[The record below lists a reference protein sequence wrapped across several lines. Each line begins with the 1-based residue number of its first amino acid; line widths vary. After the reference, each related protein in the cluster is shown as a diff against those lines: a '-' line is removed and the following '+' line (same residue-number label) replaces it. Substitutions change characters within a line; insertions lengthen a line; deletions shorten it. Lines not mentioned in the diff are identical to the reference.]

1 MLEIG
6 NSNGLFFRTNT
17 TCNNLL
23 RELQQIWVEIGES
36 ESEKD
41 KMLMELERECLQI
54 YQRKVDEA
62 ANSKARLHQSVSS
75 IEAEIASLMAALGVL
90 NINSPLKLDKSARP
104 LKEKLAA
111 VTPLVENLRIQ
122 KEERVKQFSDIK
134 AQIEKISGEIS
145 GYGDHNLNK
154 AMISSLTLEEQDLTL
169 RKLNEYQT
177 HLRTL
182 QKEKSDRLD
191 KVLAYVNEVH
201 TLCGVLGVD
210 FSQTVCEVHPSLHRT
225 DHEQST
231 NISDSTLDGL
241 VQMIKKLK
249 TERRARYQ
257 KLKDV
262 VASLFELW
270 NLMDTPEVERTKF
283 GRVTYVVRS
292 SDSVISEPGIL
303 STETIEQVSA
313 EVDCLSKLKAS
324 KMKELVMK
332 RRSELEDL
340 CRVTHIQPD
349 TSTSAEK
356 SSALIDSGLVDPS
369 ELLVNIEAHINKIKE
384 EAQSRKD
391 IMDRIDRWLSA
402 CEEENWLEEYNLDEN
417 RYSAGRGGHV
427 NLKRAERARVTI
439 NKIAGN
445 FPPFA
450 IYFFFGRLNQLR
462 NLILLCFLFYEA
474 MVDNLIKKT
483 LLWEDETQKS
493 FLYDGVRLVNILED
507 YKLTRKQQEDEKKRY
522 RDQKKRQDLL
532 LTQRESI
539 YGSKP
544 SSRRTSSF
552 RKPNGYN
559 ISNGNGSVP
568 PTPRRSS
575 IGTTTPDLLLT
586 PRSYSGGHRQNGY
599 FREVR
604 RVSSSTPLNYVAMQ
618 KEDTVSTTYTSIYSS
633 EPDSPLQG

>member
-1 MLEIG
+1 MLEVG
-6 NSNGLFFRTNT
+6 NFNALFFQTNT

-36 ESEKD
+36 EAEKD
-41 KMLMELERECLQI
+41 KMLMELEKECLQI

-62 ANSKARLHQSVSS
+62 ANSKARLHQSVAA
-75 IEAEIASLMAALGVL
+75 IEAEVASLMAALGVL
-90 NINSPLKLDKSARP
+90 NINSPTKVDKSSKS

-111 VTPLVENLRIQ
+111 VTPLVEELRIQ
-122 KEERVKQFSDIK
+122 KEERMKQFSDIK

-145 GYGDHNLNK
+145 GYSEHLNK
-154 AMISSLTLEEQDLTL
+154 GMISSLTLEEQDLTL

-182 QKEKSDRLD
+182 QKEKSDRLN
-191 KVLAYVNEVH
+191 KVLGYVNEVH

-231 NISDSTLDGL
+231 NISDNTLEGL
-241 VQMIKKLK
+241 DNMIQKLK
-249 TERRARYQ
+249 TERRARFQ

-270 NLMDTPEVERTKF
+270 NLMDTPQEERTKF

-292 SDSVISEPGIL
+292 SESNITEPGIL

-313 EVDCLSKLKAS
+313 EVESLSKLKAS

-340 CRVTHIQPD
+340 CRITHIQPD

-369 ELLVNIEAHINKIKE
+369 ELLANIEMQINKIKD

-439 NKIAGN
+439 NKI
-445 FPPFA
+445 P
-450 IYFFFGRLNQLR
+450 
-462 NLILLCFLFYEA
+462 A

-483 LLWEDETQKS
+483 LVWEEETQKS

-507 YKLTRKQQEDEKKRY
+507 YKLTRKQQEEEKKRY

-544 SSRRTSSF
+544 SPRRSSSF
-552 RKPNGYN
+552 RKPNGYS
-559 ISNGNGSVP
+559 ISNGNGSMP

-575 IGTTTPDLLLT
+575 VGTTTPDLLLT
-586 PRSYSGGHRQNGY
+586 PRSYSGHHRQNGY
-599 FREVR
+599 FKEVR
-604 RVSSSTPLNYVAMQ
+604 RLTSTPLNYVAIQ
-618 KEDTVSTTYTSIYSS
+618 KEDTASTTYTSIYSS

>member
-6 NSNGLFFRTNT
+6 RSNALFFRTNT
-17 TCNNLL
+17 SCNNLL

-36 ESEKD
+36 EAEKD
-41 KMLMELERECLQI
+41 RMLMELERECVQI

-62 ANSKARLHQSVSS
+62 ANSKARLHQSVASV
-75 IEAEIASLMAALGVL
+75 EAEVASLMAALGVL
-90 NINSPLKLDKSARP
+90 NINIPIKVDRGSES

-111 VTPLVENLRIQ
+111 VTPLVEDLRLQ

-134 AQIEKISGEIS
+134 AQIDKISGEIS
-145 GYGDHNLNK
+145 GYSDSLNK
-154 AMISSLTLEEQDLTL
+154 SLTLQEQDLTL

-182 QKEKSDRLD
+182 QKDKSDRLN
-191 KVLAYVNEVH
+191 KVLGYVNEVH

-210 FSQTVCEVHPSLHRT
+210 FSQTVCEIHPSLHRT
-225 DHEQST
+225 DQEQST
-231 NISDSTLDGL
+231 NISDNTLEGL
-241 VQMIKKLK
+241 EQMIQKLK
-249 TERRARYQ
+249 TERRARFQ

-270 NLMDTPEVERTKF
+270 NLMDTPQEERSKF
-283 GRVTYVVRS
+283 GRVTYFVRS
-292 SDSVISEPGIL
+292 SDSTITEPGIL

-313 EVDCLSKLKAS
+313 EVECLSKQKAS

-340 CRVTHIQPD
+340 CRLTHIQPD

-369 ELLVNIEAHINKIKE
+369 ELLANIEAQINKIKD

-402 CEEENWLEEYNLDEN
+402 CEEENWLEEYNLDAN

-439 NKIAGN
+439 NKI
-445 FPPFA
+445 P
-450 IYFFFGRLNQLR
+450 
-462 NLILLCFLFYEA
+462 A

-483 LLWEDETQKS
+483 LVWEDETHKS

-507 YKLTRKQQEDEKKRY
+507 YKLTRKQQEEEKKRY

-544 SSRRTSSF
+544 SPRRSSSF
-552 RKPNGYN
+552 RKPNGFS

-575 IGTTTPDLLLT
+575 TPDVLLT
-586 PRSYSGGHRQNGY
+586 PRSYSGHHHRQNGY
-599 FREVR
+599 FKEVR
-604 RVSSSTPLNYVAMQ
+604 RLTSTPLNFVAMQ

>member
-1 MLEIG
+1 MK
-6 NSNGLFFRTNT
+6 
-17 TCNNLL
+17 
-23 RELQQIWVEIGES
+23 QQIWVEIGES
-36 ESEKD
+36 EAEKD
-41 KMLMELERECLQI
+41 KMLMELEKECLQI

-62 ANSKARLHQSVSS
+62 ANSKARLHQSVAA
-75 IEAEIASLMAALGVL
+75 IEAEVASLMAALGVL
-90 NINSPLKLDKSARP
+90 NINSPIKVDKSSKS

-111 VTPLVENLRIQ
+111 VTPLVEELRIQ
-122 KEERVKQFSDIK
+122 KEERMKQFSDIK

-145 GYGDHNLNK
+145 GYSEHLNK
-154 AMISSLTLEEQDLTL
+154 GMISSLTLEEQDLTL

-182 QKEKSDRLD
+182 QKEKSDRLN
-191 KVLAYVNEVH
+191 KVLGYVNEVH

-210 FSQTVCEVHPSLHRT
+210 FSRTVCEVHPSLHRT

-231 NISDSTLDGL
+231 NISDNTLEGL
-241 VQMIKKLK
+241 DNMIQKLK
-249 TERRARYQ
+249 TERRARFQ

-270 NLMDTPEVERTKF
+270 NLMDTPQEERTKF

-292 SDSVISEPGIL
+292 SESNITEPGIL

-313 EVDCLSKLKAS
+313 EVESL
-324 KMKELVMK
+324 
-332 RRSELEDL
+332 R
-340 CRVTHIQPD
+340 
-349 TSTSAEK
+349 
-356 SSALIDSGLVDPS
+356 LVDPS
-369 ELLVNIEAHINKIKE
+369 ELLANIEMHINKIKD

-439 NKIAGN
+439 NKI
-445 FPPFA
+445 P
-450 IYFFFGRLNQLR
+450 
-462 NLILLCFLFYEA
+462 A

-483 LLWEDETQKS
+483 LVWEEETQKS

-507 YKLTRKQQEDEKKRY
+507 YKLTRKQQEEEKKRY

-544 SSRRTSSF
+544 SPRRSSSF
-552 RKPNGYN
+552 RKPNGYS
-559 ISNGNGSVP
+559 ISNGNGSMP

-575 IGTTTPDLLLT
+575 VGTTTPDLLLT
-586 PRSYSGGHRQNGY
+586 PRSYSGHHRQNGY
-599 FREVR
+599 FKEVR
-604 RVSSSTPLNYVAMQ
+604 RLTSTPLNYVAIQ
-618 KEDTVSTTYTSIYSS
+618 KEDTASTTYTSIYSS

>member
-1 MLEIG
+1 
-6 NSNGLFFRTNT
+6 
-17 TCNNLL
+17 
-23 RELQQIWVEIGES
+23 
-36 ESEKD
+36 
-41 KMLMELERECLQI
+41 MLMELEKECLQI

-62 ANSKARLHQSVSS
+62 ANSKARLHQSVAA
-75 IEAEIASLMAALGVL
+75 IEAEVASLMAALGVL
-90 NINSPLKLDKSARP
+90 NINSPIKMDKSSKS

-111 VTPLVENLRIQ
+111 VTPLVEELRIQ
-122 KEERVKQFSDIK
+122 KEERMKQFSDIK

-145 GYGDHNLNK
+145 GYSEHLNK
-154 AMISSLTLEEQDLTL
+154 GMISSLTLEEQDLTL

-182 QKEKSDRLD
+182 QKEKSDRLN
-191 KVLAYVNEVH
+191 KVLGYVNEVH

-231 NISDSTLDGL
+231 NISDNTLEGL
-241 VQMIKKLK
+241 DNMIQKLK
-249 TERRARYQ
+249 TERRARFQ

-270 NLMDTPEVERTKF
+270 NLMDTPQEERTKF

-292 SDSVISEPGIL
+292 SESKNTEPGIL

-313 EVDCLSKLKAS
+313 EVESLSKLKAS

-340 CRVTHIQPD
+340 CRITHIQPD

-369 ELLVNIEAHINKIKE
+369 ELLAKIEMHINKIKD

-439 NKIAGN
+439 NKI
-445 FPPFA
+445 P
-450 IYFFFGRLNQLR
+450 
-462 NLILLCFLFYEA
+462 A

-483 LLWEDETQKS
+483 LVWEEETQKS

-507 YKLTRKQQEDEKKRY
+507 YKLTRKQQEEEKKRY

-544 SSRRTSSF
+544 SPRRSSSF
-552 RKPNGYN
+552 RKPNGYS
-559 ISNGNGSVP
+559 ISNGNGSMP

-575 IGTTTPDLLLT
+575 VGTTTPDLLLT
-586 PRSYSGGHRQNGY
+586 PRSYSGHHRQNGY
-599 FREVR
+599 FKEVR
-604 RVSSSTPLNYVAMQ
+604 RLTSTPLNYVAIQ
-618 KEDTVSTTYTSIYSS
+618 KEDTASTTYTSIYSS

>member
-6 NSNGLFFRTNT
+6 SPNALFFRTNT
-17 TCNNLL
+17 SNNLL
-23 RELQQIWVEIGES
+23 KELQKIWVEIGES
-36 ESEKD
+36 EAEKD
-41 KMLMELERECLQI
+41 RMLMELERECLQI

-62 ANSKARLHQSVSS
+62 ANSKARLHQSVAS

-90 NINSPLKLDKSARP
+90 NINSPIKLDKSSKS

-111 VTPLVENLRIQ
+111 VTPLVEDLRIQ
-122 KEERVKQFSDIK
+122 KEERMKQFSDIK
-134 AQIEKISGEIS
+134 AQIEKISGEMS
-145 GYGDHNLNK
+145 GYSDHLNK
-154 AMISSLTLEEQDLTL
+154 VMINSLTFEEQDLTL

-191 KVLAYVNEVH
+191 KVLGYVNEVH

-210 FSQTVCEVHPSLHRT
+210 FSQTVSEVHPSLHRT

-231 NISDSTLDGL
+231 NISDSTLEGL
-241 VQMIKKLK
+241 EHMIQKLK
-249 TERRARYQ
+249 TERRARFQ

-270 NLMDTPEVERTKF
+270 NLMDTPQEERTKF

-292 SDSVISEPGIL
+292 SDSNITEPGIL
-303 STETIEQVSA
+303 STETIEQVYA

-332 RRSELEDL
+332 RRTELEDL
-340 CRVTHIQPD
+340 CRLTHIQPD
-349 TSTSAEK
+349 TSTSIEK
-356 SSALIDSGLVDPS
+356 STALIDSGLVDPS
-369 ELLVNIEAHINKIKE
+369 ELLANIEMQINKIKD

-439 NKIAGN
+439 NKIPG
-445 FPPFA
+445 
-450 IYFFFGRLNQLR
+450 
-462 NLILLCFLFYEA
+462 

-483 LLWEDETQKS
+483 LVWEEDMQKS

-507 YKLTRKQQEDEKKRY
+507 YKLTRKQQEEEKKRY

-544 SSRRTSSF
+544 SPRRSSSF
-552 RKPNGYN
+552 RKPSGYS

-575 IGTTTPDLLLT
+575 VGTTTPDLLLT
-586 PRSYSGGHRQNGY
+586 PRSYSGHHHNRQNGY
-599 FREVR
+599 FKEVR
-604 RVSSSTPLNYVAMQ
+604 RLASTPLNFVAIQ
-618 KEDTVSTTYTSIYSS
+618 KDDTVSTTYTSIYSS

>member
-1 MLEIG
+1 MLEVG
-6 NSNGLFFRTNT
+6 SSNALFFQTNT

-23 RELQQIWVEIGES
+23 RELQKIWVEIGES
-36 ESEKD
+36 EAEKD
-41 KMLMELERECLQI
+41 KMLMELEKECLQI

-62 ANSKARLHQSVSS
+62 ANAKARLHQSVAA
-75 IEAEIASLMAALGVL
+75 IEAEVASLMAALGVL
-90 NINSPLKLDKSARP
+90 NINSQIKMEKSSKS

-111 VTPLVENLRIQ
+111 VTPLVEDLRIQ

-145 GYGDHNLNK
+145 GYSEHLNK
-154 AMISSLTLEEQDLTL
+154 GMISSLTLEEQDLTL

-182 QKEKSDRLD
+182 QKEKSDRLN
-191 KVLAYVNEVH
+191 KVLGYVNEVH

-231 NISDSTLDGL
+231 NISDSTLEGL
-241 VQMIKKLK
+241 YNMIQKLK
-249 TERRARYQ
+249 TERRTRFQ

-270 NLMDTPEVERTKF
+270 NLMDTPQEERTKF

-292 SDSVISEPGIL
+292 SEPNITEPGIL

-313 EVDCLSKLKAS
+313 EVECLSKLKAS

-340 CRVTHIQPD
+340 CRLTHIQPD

-369 ELLVNIEAHINKIKE
+369 ELLANIEMEINKIKD

-439 NKIAGN
+439 NKI
-445 FPPFA
+445 PV
-450 IYFFFGRLNQLR
+450 
-462 NLILLCFLFYEA
+462 

-483 LLWEDETQKS
+483 LVWEEETQKS

-507 YKLTRKQQEDEKKRY
+507 YKLTRKQQEEEKKRY

-544 SSRRTSSF
+544 SPRRSSSF
-552 RKPNGYN
+552 RKPNGYS
-559 ISNGNGSVP
+559 ISNGNGSMP

-575 IGTTTPDLLLT
+575 VGTTTPDLLLT
-586 PRSYSGGHRQNGY
+586 PRSYSGHQHRQNGY
-599 FREVR
+599 FKEVR
-604 RVSSSTPLNYVAMQ
+604 RLTSTPLNYVAIQ
-618 KEDTVSTTYTSIYSS
+618 KEDTASTTYTSIYSS

>member
-1 MLEIG
+1 MLEVG
-6 NSNGLFFRTNT
+6 NFNALFFQTNT

-36 ESEKD
+36 EAEKD
-41 KMLMELERECLQI
+41 KMLMELEKECLQI

-62 ANSKARLHQSVSS
+62 ANSKARLHQSVAA
-75 IEAEIASLMAALGVL
+75 IEAEVASLMAALGVL
-90 NINSPLKLDKSARP
+90 NINSPTKVDKSSKS

-111 VTPLVENLRIQ
+111 VTPLVEELRIQ
-122 KEERVKQFSDIK
+122 KEERMKQFSDIK

-145 GYGDHNLNK
+145 GYSEHLNK
-154 AMISSLTLEEQDLTL
+154 GMISSLTLEEQDLTL

-182 QKEKSDRLD
+182 QKEKSDRLN
-191 KVLAYVNEVH
+191 KVLGYVNEVH

-231 NISDSTLDGL
+231 NISDNTLEGL
-241 VQMIKKLK
+241 DNMIQKLK
-249 TERRARYQ
+249 TERRARFQ

-270 NLMDTPEVERTKF
+270 NLMDTPQEERTKF

-292 SDSVISEPGIL
+292 SESNITEPGIL

-313 EVDCLSKLKAS
+313 EVESLSKLKAS

-340 CRVTHIQPD
+340 CRITHIQPD

-369 ELLVNIEAHINKIKE
+369 ELLANIEMQINKIKD

-439 NKIAGN
+439 NKI
-445 FPPFA
+445 P
-450 IYFFFGRLNQLR
+450 
-462 NLILLCFLFYEA
+462 A

-483 LLWEDETQKS
+483 LVWEEETQKS

-507 YKLTRKQQEDEKKRY
+507 YKLTRKQQEEEKKRY

-544 SSRRTSSF
+544 SPRRSSSF
-552 RKPNGYN
+552 RKPNGYS
-559 ISNGNGSVP
+559 ISNGNGSMP

-575 IGTTTPDLLLT
+575 VGTTTPDLLLT
-586 PRSYSGGHRQNGY
+586 PRSYSGHHRPNGY
-599 FREVR
+599 FKEVR
-604 RVSSSTPLNYVAMQ
+604 RLTSTPLNYRLMFRSWIYVVKDLWSSLNNDVTVKKKSVMGMKMQ
-618 KEDTVSTTYTSIYSS
+618 TCEYR
-633 EPDSPLQG
+633 

>member
-6 NSNGLFFRTNT
+6 STNALFFRTNT

-23 RELQQIWVEIGES
+23 LELQKIWVEIGES
-36 ESEKD
+36 EAEKD
-41 KMLMELERECLQI
+41 RMLMELERECLRI

-62 ANSKARLHQSVSS
+62 ANSKARLHQSVAA
-75 IEAEIASLMAALGVL
+75 IEAEVASLMAALGVL
-90 NINSPLKLDKSARP
+90 NVNSPIKVDKSSKS

-111 VTPLVENLRIQ
+111 VTPLVEDLRIQ

-134 AQIEKISGEIS
+134 TQIEKISGEIS
-145 GYGDHNLNK
+145 GYSDHLNK
-154 AMISSLTLEEQDLTL
+154 TMISSLNLEEQDLTL
-169 RKLNEYQT
+169 RKLTEYQT

-182 QKEKSDRLD
+182 QKEKSDRLN
-191 KVLAYVNEVH
+191 KVLGYVNEVH
-201 TLCGVLGVD
+201 TLCSVLGVD
-210 FSQTVCEVHPSLHRT
+210 FSQTVCEVHPSLHRS

-231 NISDSTLDGL
+231 NISDSTLEGL
-241 VQMIKKLK
+241 DNMIQKLK
-249 TERRARYQ
+249 NERRARFQ
-257 KLKDV
+257 KLKDE

-270 NLMDTPEVERTKF
+270 NLMDTPQEERTKF
-283 GRVTYVVRS
+283 GRVTYLVRS
-292 SDSVISEPGIL
+292 SESNFTEPGIL

-313 EVDCLSKLKAS
+313 EVNCLSKLKAS

-340 CRVTHIQPD
+340 CRLTHIQPD

-369 ELLVNIEAHINKIKE
+369 ELLTNIEMQINKIKG

-391 IMDRIDRWLSA
+391 IMDKIDRWLSA
-402 CEEENWLEEYNLDEN
+402 CEEETWLEEYNMDVN

-439 NKIAGN
+439 NKI
-445 FPPFA
+445 P
-450 IYFFFGRLNQLR
+450 
-462 NLILLCFLFYEA
+462 A

-483 LLWEDETQKS
+483 LVWEDVMHKS

-507 YKLTRKQQEDEKKRY
+507 YILTRKQQEEEKKRY

-544 SSRRTSSF
+544 SPRRSSSF
-552 RKPNGYN
+552 RKPNGYS

-575 IGTTTPDLLLT
+575 VGTATPDLLLT
-586 PRSYSGGHRQNGY
+586 PRSYSGHHRQNGY
-599 FREVR
+599 FKEVR
-604 RVSSSTPLNYVAMQ
+604 RLTSTPLNFVALQ
-618 KEDTVSTTYTSIYSS
+618 KDDTVSTTYTSIYSS

>member
-1 MLEIG
+1 MLEVG
-6 NSNGLFFRTNT
+6 NSNALFFRTNT

-36 ESEKD
+36 EAEKD
-41 KMLMELERECLQI
+41 RMLMELERECLQI

-62 ANSKARLHQSVSS
+62 ANSKARLHQSVAA
-75 IEAEIASLMAALGVL
+75 IEAEVASLMAALGVL
-90 NINSPLKLDKSARP
+90 KINSPIKVDKGSKS

-111 VTPLVENLRIQ
+111 VTPLVEDLRMQ
-122 KEERVKQFSDIK
+122 KEERMKQFSDIK
-134 AQIEKISGEIS
+134 AQIEKISWEIS
-145 GYGDHNLNK
+145 GYGDHLNK
-154 AMISSLTLEEQDLTL
+154 TIIGSLTLEEQDLTL

-177 HLRTL
+177 HLRAL
-182 QKEKSDRLD
+182 QNQKSDRLN
-191 KVLAYVNEVH
+191 KVLGFVNEVH

-231 NISDSTLDGL
+231 NISDSTLEGL
-241 VQMIKKLK
+241 DNMIQKLK
-249 TERRARYQ
+249 TERRARFQ

-270 NLMDTPEVERTKF
+270 NLMDTPQEERTKY

-292 SDSVISEPGIL
+292 SDCNITEPGIL

-340 CRVTHIQPD
+340 CRLTHIQPD

-356 SSALIDSGLVDPS
+356 SSALIDSLVDPS
-369 ELLVNIEAHINKIKE
+369 ELLANIEMQINKIKD

-439 NKIAGN
+439 NKI
-445 FPPFA
+445 P
-450 IYFFFGRLNQLR
+450 
-462 NLILLCFLFYEA
+462 
-474 MVDNLIKKT
+474 MVDNLIKRT
-483 LLWEDETQKS
+483 LVWEDETQKS

-507 YKLTRKQQEDEKKRY
+507 YKLTRKQQEEEKKRY

-544 SSRRTSSF
+544 SPRRSSSF

-559 ISNGNGSVP
+559 ISNGNGSMP

-575 IGTTTPDLLLT
+575 VGTTTPDLLLT
-586 PRSYSGGHRQNGY
+586 PRSYSGHHRQNGY
-599 FREVR
+599 FKEVR
-604 RVSSSTPLNYVAMQ
+604 RLTSTPLNFVAMQ

>member
-1 MLEIG
+1 MLEVG
-6 NSNGLFFRTNT
+6 NSNALFFQTNT

-36 ESEKD
+36 EAEKD
-41 KMLMELERECLQI
+41 KMLMELEKECLQI

-62 ANSKARLHQSVSS
+62 ANSKARLYQSVAA
-75 IEAEIASLMAALGVL
+75 IEAEVASLMAALGVL
-90 NINSPLKLDKSARP
+90 NINSTMKVDKSSKS

-111 VTPLVENLRIQ
+111 VTPLVEDLRIQ
-122 KEERVKQFSDIK
+122 KEERMKQFSDIK

-145 GYGDHNLNK
+145 GYSEHLNK
-154 AMISSLTLEEQDLTL
+154 GMISSLTLEEQDLTL

-182 QKEKSDRLD
+182 QKEKSDRLN
-191 KVLAYVNEVH
+191 KVLGYVNEVH

-231 NISDSTLDGL
+231 NISDSTLEGL
-241 VQMIKKLK
+241 DNMIQKLK
-249 TERRARYQ
+249 TERRTRFQ

-270 NLMDTPEVERTKF
+270 NLMDTPQEERTKF
-283 GRVTYVVRS
+283 GRATYVVRS
-292 SDSVISEPGIL
+292 SESNITEPGIL
-303 STETIEQVSA
+303 SAETIEQVSA

-340 CRVTHIQPD
+340 CRLTHIQPD

-369 ELLVNIEAHINKIKE
+369 ELLANIEMEIKKIKD

-439 NKIAGN
+439 NKI
-445 FPPFA
+445 P
-450 IYFFFGRLNQLR
+450 
-462 NLILLCFLFYEA
+462 A

-483 LLWEDETQKS
+483 LVWEEETQKS

-507 YKLTRKQQEDEKKRY
+507 YKLTRKQQEEEKKRY

-544 SSRRTSSF
+544 SPRRSSSF
-552 RKPNGYN
+552 RKPNGYS
-559 ISNGNGSVP
+559 ISNGNGSMP

-575 IGTTTPDLLLT
+575 VGTTTPDLLLT
-586 PRSYSGGHRQNGY
+586 PRSYSGHHRQNGY
-599 FREVR
+599 FKEVR
-604 RVSSSTPLNYVAMQ
+604 RLTSTPLNYVAIQ